1 MREWA
6 PFNNGRAA
14 ATVVAILAV
23 LIAAS
28 TLGNGFTLDDVPI
41 IATNA
46 RVHSLASI
54 GSLFSQTYWPPS
66 EGASLYRPLTMVW
79 FTLQWAVGGGSP
91 LVFHVVSVLLY
102 AAACVSFY
110 LLAAEV
116 IPIAAA
122 FVAAAF
128 FAVHPVHVEVF
139 ANVVGQPELWVAI
152 IALLATRHYVRRRRA
167 GAYSGGDSAKLVA
180 AFFVA
185 CLFKENA
192 IILPALFLAAELTL
206 VRQPLHERI
215 KSLAPF
221 FFLLL
226 VAGATFVFL
235 RTGVIGRFAGAGQ
248 NGLLSISS
256 FDVRLWTTLSI
267 VLEWVRLLMWPAVLS
282 ADYSYRRLDVSPSF
296 EPLMLMSV
304 FIIIAAIAIAIRVRR
319 RHEGFAFGTA
329 WMFVSLVLPSNLLIV
344 TGFMLAERALFLA
357 SAGFIICVAAAGA
370 YLWKL
375 ASQRD
380 ERMRQALAALC
391 IVLLGAAALRSV
403 TRGPV
408 WKDNGTLLR
417 QTVNDV
423 PLSYRAHW
431 MLAEHLLKD
440 GPNPNGLDE
449 MLVAVGLAR
458 KNDSYVL
465 AFAADRFR
473 EAGKCGPAL
482 GMYHKALGL
491 RPEASDVRI
500 GAAAC
505 LVTQGRIREAQ
516 NVALEGLK
524 MRKPEPILSS
534 IVAYT
539 DSVLRSRDRG
549 LPAPAPA
556 VLPGN

>member
-1 MREWA
+1 MRAPA
-6 PFNNGRAA
+6 PFTDGRVAA
-14 ATVVAILAV
+14 AVVAILAV
-23 LIAAS
+23 VVAAS

-41 IATNA
+41 IASNA
-46 RVHSLASI
+46 RVHSLASF

-66 EGASLYRPLTMVW
+66 EGASLYRPLTMAW
-79 FTLQWAVGGGSP
+79 FTLQWVIGGGSP
-91 LVFHVVSVLLY
+91 LVFHIVSMLLY

-110 LLAAEV
+110 LLAAEL
-116 IPIAAA
+116 IPVGAA
-122 FVAAAF
+122 FAAAAF

-139 ANVVGQPELWVAI
+139 ANVVGQPEMWVAI
-152 IALLATRHYVRRRRA
+152 IAFLATRHYVTRRRA
-167 GAYSGGDSAKLVA
+167 GTYSGGDSAKLVA

-185 CLFKENA
+185 CLFKEHA
-192 IILPALFLAAELTL
+192 IILPALFVAAELTL
-206 VRQPLHERI
+206 VRQPVQERI
-215 KSLAPF
+215 KTLAPF

-256 FDVRLWTTLSI
+256 LDVRIWTALSI
-267 VLEWVRLLMWPAVLS
+267 VLEWLRLLMWPAVLS
-282 ADYSYRRLDVSPSF
+282 ADYSYQRLDISPSF
-296 EPLMLMSV
+296 EPVMLLSV
-304 FIIIAAIAIAIRVRR
+304 LVIVVAPALAWRVRR
-319 RHEGFAFGTA
+319 EHEGFAFGMA
-329 WMFVSLVLPSNLLIV
+329 WAFVSLILPSNLLIV

-357 SAGFIICVAAAGA
+357 SAGFLICVAAAGA
-370 YLWKL
+370 HLWKL
-375 ASQRD
+375 ASARD
-380 ERMRQALAALC
+380 ERMRQVFAALC
-391 IVLLGAAALRSV
+391 IVLLGAGALRSF

-408 WKDNGTLLR
+408 WKDNGTLFK

-431 MLAEHLLKD
+431 MLAEYLLKD
-440 GPNPNGLDE
+440 GPNANGLDE
-449 MLVAVGLAR
+449 MLLAVGLAR
-458 KNDSYVL
+458 RNDSYVL

-482 GMYHKALGL
+482 GMYHKALGI
-491 RPEASDVRI
+491 RPEASDARI

-524 MRKPEPILSS
+524 MRKPEPILAS

-539 DSVLRSRDRG
+539 DSVLRSRDRA
-549 LPAPAPA
+549 LVPPAPN